1 MQPGRPLHI
10 HTMAGE
16 TWVAKDKASGS
27 ILSTITTTDAAE
39 QRVELAV
46 APPAAKGRTPPS
58 SRFGARRA
66 LRVHVLVGP
75 LRAVALGE
83 FSAAR
88 GGLGRGDARPWHG
101 SVFGYGADAPPALRH
116 PAQQPLGRHAR
127 LHALVVERRQP
138 SQQDDAAQP

>member
-1 MQPGRPLHI
+1 MTKTVKPVNLMTLWKPQDKKGPYSKEHFHGAVQPGRPLHI

-58 SRFGARRA
+58 SRFGARR
-66 LRVHVLVGP
+66 H
-75 LRAVALGE
+75 
-83 FSAAR
+83 
-88 GGLGRGDARPWHG
+88 
-101 SVFGYGADAPPALRH
+101 
-116 PAQQPLGRHAR
+116 
-127 LHALVVERRQP
+127 
-138 SQQDDAAQP
+138 

>member
-58 SRFGARRA
+58 SRFGARR
-66 LRVHVLVGP
+66 H
-75 LRAVALGE
+75 
-83 FSAAR
+83 
-88 GGLGRGDARPWHG
+88 
-101 SVFGYGADAPPALRH
+101 
-116 PAQQPLGRHAR
+116 
-127 LHALVVERRQP
+127 
-138 SQQDDAAQP
+138 